1 MSFNT
6 TNYAKYRRDLKGLCP
21 HMGEREIYRNWWLSQ
36 FSNDGEI
43 PWTVHQSPLKGVC
56 GLYHYLYIT
65 TTPKG
70 EIYIGIHS
78 HKDLV
83 DGYQGSGD
91 EIQKY
96 KDAGVDLNTT
106 ILEFFRTREAA
117 LAMEAY
123 VVNERFLVEF
133 GVLNKVPGGDDTR
146 HGDDTS
152 HVDSCRPI
160 VKPTKY
166 NAGLLPSNKSPSTI
180 LCKNVSVE
188 MPFGD
193 KVEIPVVDGSAKP
206 EPPKVEPVQR
216 MAKPASKKPATKT
229 YPKNWFPF
237 SRLGVPVGGQLE
249 YIADKSI
256 VATTMN
262 DIEDIKVNGEIGSL
276 KELTNKIAGRNV
288 GNCLRFWSW
297 NGKSL
302 LDIKNEI
309 LKREG

>member
-1 MSFNT
+1 MSPFNT

-21 HMGEREIYRNWWLSQ
+21 HMGEREIYRNWWMSQ
-36 FSNDGEI
+36 FPEEKEI

-78 HKDLV
+78 TLDLD

-91 EIQKY
+91 EIRKY
-96 KDAGVDLNTT
+96 KDSGVELNTT

-123 VVNERFLVEF
+123 VVNDLFLVEF
-133 GVLNKVPGGDDTR
+133 GVLNKVPGGDDSR
-146 HGDDTS
+146 HDI
-152 HVDSCRPI
+152 VEEPELVIPPKKCNSCPK
-160 VKPTKY
+160 VVEKPKTT
-166 NAGLLPSNKSPSTI
+166 LVCKSTT
-180 LCKNVSVE
+180 VE

-193 KVEIPVVDGSAKP
+193 KVEVPVVDGSMSAGEDKP
-206 EPPKVEPVQR
+206 KKV
-216 MAKPASKKPATKT
+216 ATAATKKT
-229 YPKNWFPF
+229 ATKKYPKNWFPF

-256 VATTMN
+256 IATALN
-262 DIEDIKVNGEIGSL
+262 EVDRVKVNGWAGTL
-276 KELTNKIAGRNV
+276 KEMTNKIAGKQV
-288 GNCLRFWSW
+288 SNCLAYWSF

-309 LKREG
+309 IKREG

>member
-1 MSFNT
+1 MSPFNT

-36 FSNDGEI
+36 FPEEN
-43 PWTVHQSPLKGVC
+43 PWTVHQSPVKGVG

-78 HKDLV
+78 TLDL
-83 DGYQGSGD
+83 DDDYHGSGD
-91 EIQKY
+91 EIRKY
-96 KDAGVDLNTT
+96 QDAGVELNTT

-123 VVNERFLVEF
+123 VVNDRFLVES
-133 GVLNKVPGGDDTR
+133 GVLNKVPGGDDSR
-146 HGDDTS
+146 HENAKNEDEK
-152 HVDSCRPI
+152 PKI
-160 VKPTKY
+160 PTKQ
-166 NAGLLPSNKSPSTI
+166 I
-180 LCKNVSVE
+180 SVE

-193 KVEIPVVDGSAKP
+193 KVEVPVVDGSVSAGTTSV
-206 EPPKVEPVQR
+206 PPKKV
-216 MAKPASKKPATKT
+216 ATAATKKT
-229 YPKNWFPF
+229 ATKKYPKNWFPF

-249 YIADKSI
+249 YIADESI
-256 VATTMN
+256 VATTTN
-262 DIEDIKVNGEIGSL
+262 DVDGIKVNGSIGNL
-276 KELTNKIAGRNV
+276 KNLTNKIAGRNV
-288 GNCLRFWSW
+288 GNCLRFWSF

-309 LKREG
+309 LKKGG

>member
-1 MSFNT
+1 MSPFNT

-36 FSNDGEI
+36 FPEDTGI
-43 PWTVHQSPLKGVC
+43 AWTVHQSPLKGVC

-78 HKDLV
+78 TLDLD
-83 DGYQGSGD
+83 DGYQGSGE
-91 EIQKY
+91 EIRKY
-96 KDAGVDLNTT
+96 QDVDMKPNLKTT

-123 VVNERFLVEF
+123 VVNDLFLVEF

-146 HGDDTS
+146 HDDNTKNEQK
-152 HVDSCRPI
+152 PI
-160 VKPTKY
+160 ETKMPTKQ
-166 NAGLLPSNKSPSTI
+166 
-180 LCKNVSVE
+180 VSVE

-193 KVEIPVVDGSAKP
+193 KVEVPVVDGSTPTPAPEKIATAPNRKP
-206 EPPKVEPVQR
+206 TT
-216 MAKPASKKPATKT
+216 KK
-229 YPKNWFPF
+229 YSKNWFTLE
-237 SRLGVPVGGQLE
+237 RLTVPVGGKLE

-256 VATTMN
+256 TATALN
-262 DIEDIKVNGEIGSL
+262 EVDRIKVNGRSGTL
-276 KELTNKIAGRNV
+276 KEMTNKIAGKQV
-288 GNCLRFWSW
+288 SNCLAYWSF

>member
-1 MSFNT
+1 MSYNT

-21 HMGEREIYRNWWLSQ
+21 HMDEREIYKNWWMSQ
-36 FSNDGEI
+36 FPNDKEI
-43 PWTVHQSPLKGVC
+43 PWTVHQSPEKGVC
-56 GLYHYLYIT
+56 GMYHYLYIT

-78 HKDLV
+78 HQDLV

-91 EIQKY
+91 EIRKY
-96 KDAGVDLNTT
+96 KDAGVELTTT
-106 ILEFFRTREAA
+106 ILEFFRTREEA

-123 VVNERFLVEF
+123 VVNDRFLVEF

-146 HGDDTS
+146 HDVSD
-152 HVDSCRPI
+152 RQNPEE
-160 VKPTKY
+160 VKMPTKQ
-166 NAGLLPSNKSPSTI
+166 
-180 LCKNVSVE
+180 VSVE

-193 KVEIPVVDGSAKP
+193 KVEVPVVDGSASHVEEAKP
-206 EPPKVEPVQR
+206 EPQKV
-216 MAKPASKKPATKT
+216 KKPTTKK

-237 SRLGVPVGGQLE
+237 SRLGIPVGEPLE

-256 VATTMN
+256 VAITMN
-262 DIEDIKVNGEIGSL
+262 DVDSVKCNGSIWGL
-276 KELTNKIAGRNV
+276 KDMTNKIAGKKV
-288 GNCLRFWSW
+288 PNCLAFWRW

-309 LKREG
+309 IKKGG

>member
-1 MSFNT
+1 MSYNT

-21 HMGEREIYRNWWLSQ
+21 QMGEREIYRNWWLSQ
-36 FSNDGEI
+36 FPEDKEI

-78 HKDLV
+78 HQDLV

-91 EIQKY
+91 EIRKY
-96 KDAGVDLNTT
+96 QETGVELNTT

-123 VVNERFLVEF
+123 VVNDLFLVEF

-146 HGDDTS
+146 HENTKKEEK
-152 HVDSCRPI
+152 P
-160 VKPTKY
+160 KMPTKQ
-166 NAGLLPSNKSPSTI
+166 
-180 LCKNVSVE
+180 VSVE

-193 KVEIPVVDGSAKP
+193 KVEVPVVDGSATLAS
-206 EPPKVEPVQR
+206 
-216 MAKPASKKPATKT
+216 AKPALSTPAPKVVATAPAKKPTTKK

-237 SRLGVPVGGQLE
+237 SRLGVPVGEQLT
-249 YIADKSI
+249 YIANESI

-276 KELTNKIAGRNV
+276 KDLTNKIAGRDV

-309 LKREG
+309 LKKGG

>member
-1 MSFNT
+1 MSYNT

-36 FSNDGEI
+36 FPEDKEI
-43 PWTVHQSPLKGVC
+43 PWTVHQSPLKGVG
-56 GLYHYLYIT
+56 GLYHYFYIT

-70 EIYIGIHS
+70 EIYNGIHS
-78 HKDLV
+78 TLDLD

-91 EIQKY
+91 EIRKY
-96 KDAGVDLNTT
+96 QETGVELTTT

-123 VVNERFLVEF
+123 IVNDLFLVEF

-146 HGDDTS
+146 HETTKKDEK
-152 HVDSCRPI
+152 P
-160 VKPTKY
+160 KMPTK
-166 NAGLLPSNKSPSTI
+166 L
-180 LCKNVSVE
+180 VSVE

-193 KVEIPVVDGSAKP
+193 KVEVPVVDGSATLAP
-206 EPPKVEPVQR
+206 
-216 MAKPASKKPATKT
+216 AKPAPTTPAPKVVATAPVKKPITKK
-229 YPKNWFPF
+229 YSKNWFTLE
-237 SRLGVPVGGQLE
+237 RLTVPVGGKLV

-256 VATTMN
+256 TATALNTV
-262 DIEDIKVNGEIGSL
+262 DRVTVNGFAGTL
-276 KELTNKIAGRNV
+276 KEMTNKIAGKQV
-288 GNCLRFWSW
+288 SNCLAYWSF

-309 LKREG
+309 IKKGG